1 MTPMKLT
8 AYLTILI
15 ISLLLVV
22 SIQTAIAQDILVGL
36 KPGDTF
42 TYSVTGS
49 YSSNAPITN
58 VPNEVL
64 NAEASDYFKVTVVNV
79 SSPNI
84 GYTWIWHFI
93 NGTEQTGDG
102 INNIEFPSGS
112 VGPFTLI
119 VSANL
124 TTNDSIHPHFGP
136 PTKFNATFMYTYTN
150 YTRETNQLHTKT
162 QEASNQ
168 TSTIKY
174 RTVDRDTYFDKQTG
188 MLVYFNEQTNYQNP
202 TFTTTIT
209 WKLLDQNVWT
219 YNSAGSYPPE
229 PFFTLPIIITIGVVV
244 AIVVVIAGWFISNK
258 RTATKRR
265 QILHKKQQ

>member
-8 AYLTILI
+8 AYLTLLI
-15 ISLLLVV
+15 VSLLLVV
-22 SIQTAIAQDILVGL
+22 SVQTALAQDIPVGL
-36 KPGDTF
+36 KPSDTF

-49 YSSNAPITN
+49 YSSNAPITD

-64 NAEASDYFKVTVVNV
+64 NAEASDYFKVTVTNV

-84 GYTWIWHFI
+84 GYTWVWHFV

-102 INNIEFPSGS
+102 ITNIEIPSES
-112 VGPFTLI
+112 VGPFYLI

-124 TTNDSIHPHFGP
+124 TTSDSIHPHFGP
-136 PTKFNATFMYTYTN
+136 TTRFNESFMYTYTN
-150 YTRETNQLHTKT
+150 YTRETNRLQTT
-162 QEASNQ
+162 IQEANNQ

-174 RTVDRDTYFDKQTG
+174 RTVDTDTYYDKQTG

-209 WKLLDQNVWT
+209 WKLLGQNAWT

-229 PFFTLPIIITIGVVV
+229 PLFTLPVIIIIAVII
-244 AIVVVIAGWFISNK
+244 AIIVVIVGWFISNK
-258 RTATKRR
+258 RTATRRR
-265 QILHKKQQ
+265 QILHKK